1 MLQSSSDPSQSLAIA
16 ALTISLRLSLIGA
29 VCWATQAKGL
39 IEYDS
44 PKEVVPELP
53 SAKYSGLI
61 QQSFSGHDQL

>member
-1 MLQSSSDPSQSLAIA
+1 MVSLC
-16 ALTISLRLSLIGA
+16 LSLTGG
-29 VCWATQAKGL
+29 VCWAAQAKGL

-44 PKEVVPELP
+44 PKEVVPESP